1 MTTTNNQSDSINELA
16 TALAKAQAEIRNAEE
31 DKSNPH
37 FKSKY
42 ATLASIWD
50 ACRGPLTKNGL
61 SITQTPV
68 VEDGKFNLITVLMH
82 SSGQWVKSSF
92 PINLT
97 AKIQEV
103 GSQITYIRRYTLSSI
118 CGVAPGEILED
129 DDDGEK
135 AMSRKGDNNNKKKSI
150 SAEADIKQPSKDEDF
165 EEYVKKVNELLE
177 TIKLCD
183 PDYQKNF
190 NDLLLNKQIASPYDI
205 PESLCKGLM
214 ASAKK
219 HIEKKKTTIE
229 EPPF

>member
-1 MTTTNNQSDSINELA
+1 MTTSNQSESINELA
-16 TALAKAQAEIRNAEE
+16 TALAKAQADIRNAEE

-37 FKSKY
+37 FRSKY

-82 SSGQWVKSSF
+82 SSGQWIKSSF
-92 PINLT
+92 PITLS

-118 CGVAPGEILED
+118 CGVAPGEVLED

-135 AMSRKGDNNNKKKSI
+135 AMSRKGADKQNAPPKKVTPPPVEV
-150 SAEADIKQPSKDEDF
+150 SAFDDF
-165 EEYVKKVNELLE
+165 EEYAKKVNDLLD

-183 PDYQKNF
+183 PDYQTNF
-190 NDLLLNKQIASPYDI
+190 NKLLVDKQLASPYDM

-214 ASAKK
+214 ASAKR
-219 HIEKKKTTIE
+219 HLSDKKKIE